1 MFVHGVWIGLCMS
14 ILIRDQ
20 RSTHAIY
27 YPLDDADPIAIE
39 PAGSIFDPQIDAI
52 GPSPDV
58 IILSDDAGHSS
69 DSPDDDA
76 GSWLRSWSQSGWERF
91 DQAFRDARELVQSK
105 DAQLVIRSSSSGMLS
120 DAVCTL
126 NWCTRGGGQD
136 TKILL
141 DPMGWIVPSM
151 MRDLEDHLDRIVEL
165 CQEMIAHRRVWGI
178 VVRSIAWNEDRSGL
192 VPSSMSAGEPDEA
205 MLGQKLNPLLA
216 NPVWRVVWDE
226 SDIAR
231 IHPDASIES

>member
-1 MFVHGVWIGLCMS
+1 MIGDAVWIGLCMS
-14 ILIRDQ
+14 MLIRDQ

-27 YPLDDADPIAIE
+27 HALGDTDPIAIE
-39 PAGSIFDPQIDAI
+39 PTGSIFDPQIDTI
-52 GPSPDV
+52 GPTPDV
-58 IILSDDAGHSS
+58 IILSDLAGHSS

-76 GSWLRSWSQSGWERF
+76 GSWLRSWSESGWERF
-91 DQAFRDARELVQSK
+91 DQAFRDARDLVQAK
-105 DAQLVIRSSSSGMLS
+105 DAQLVIRPCSSGMLS

-136 TKILL
+136 ARLLL

-165 CQEMIAHRRVWGI
+165 GLEMIAHGRVWGI
-178 VVRSIAWNEDRSGL
+178 IARSIAWNADRSGL
-192 VPSSMSAGEPDEA
+192 VPSSVSSGEPDET
-205 MLGQKLNPLLA
+205 MLDKKLRPLLT
-216 NPVWRVVWDE
+216 NPVWRVLWEE

-231 IHPDASIES
+231 IDPDASVES